1 MKRLLICAVTAL
13 LSLTAGNAHAQLWN
27 ASAPDNFWYAD
38 TGYIAG
44 INSAEIE
51 YQDNGANHLMVSTYY
66 NNYVTSGG
74 VVFTDKNSNYTYHWD
89 YGDPAMPYRPRIFGS
104 PDIIVGNSLANPLN
118 EFIVAVVSIENF
130 GPPTSFRYILDFF
143 TVTYTTPGMFTVA
156 RTGGTSWT
164 VGQPYT
170 IHIDIIAEAG
180 NTTATGY
187 PWCDKFVVT
196 WDDLSSGQVDVRLG
210 SLNAGGFTSGPV
222 SIPGGYSRPDVAAV
236 QRKACAACAV
246 EDFALLAMAGNNQ
259 TELHYAEVNMTTLTP
274 VSTAFYYNTSFV
286 DWPRIDAPDDF
297 NINDPASGNAYF
309 KMSAHINTTESY
321 SFDALL
327 GTFTFLDNI
336 AGSGLSNAGV
346 PAIAFGGNNQTHYTI
361 AQEADGPAQRRI
373 YMEPIDWTNSTVVAL
388 SPTFTTYWFEVN
400 SAGLNFMNGG
410 FLTAASTPCNNP
422 GAHTLVSWASHD
434 LLTNT
439 STVSWE
445 TSVYSPFST
454 SGYAFRTN
462 SRQPLASEEAYK
474 GFGLHPNPAVTTIN
488 LHAGLHAGTYS
499 ITDMLGREQLSGA
512 VTGAQQI
519 IDISKLPIGNYILK
533 AGGNAGKFVKQ

>member
-1 MKRLLICAVTAL
+1 MKRLLICAATAL
-13 LSLTAGNAHAQLWN
+13 LSLTAGNVHAQLWT

-74 VVFTDKNSNYTYHWD
+74 VVFTDKNSGFTYHWD
-89 YGDPAMPYRPRIFGS
+89 YGNPATLRPNIVGS
-104 PDIIVGNSLANPLN
+104 PDIIVGNSAANPTN
-118 EFIVAVVSIENF
+118 EFIVATVCMVTTST
-130 GPPTSFRYILDFF
+130 PTTYWYVLDFF
-143 TVTYTTPGMFTVA
+143 RVTYTTPGAFTVTH
-156 RTGGTSWT
+156 TGGSSWT
-164 VGQPYT
+164 AGLTYT
-170 IHIDIIAEAG
+170 IHIDVIAEAG

-196 WDDLSSGQVDVRLG
+196 WDDLTTGDIYVQQG
-210 SLNAGGFTSGPV
+210 SLNSGGFTSPIITI
-222 SIPGGYSRPDVAAV
+222 SGGYSRPDVAAV
-236 QRKACAACAV
+236 ERKACAACAI
-246 EDFALLAMAGNNQ
+246 EDFALLAMTGNNQ
-259 TELHYAEVNMTTLTP
+259 TELRYAEVNMTTSIP
-274 VSTAFYYNTSFV
+274 VPPTLYYTTSFV

-297 NINDPASGNAYF
+297 NINDTASGNAYF
-309 KMSAHINTTESY
+309 KMSAHVNTTESY

-336 AGSGLSNAGV
+336 AGSGLNNAGV
-346 PAIAFGGNNQTHYTI
+346 PAIAFGGDSQTQYTI

-373 YMEPIDWTNSTVVAL
+373 YMEPIDWSNSTLIAP

-400 SAGLNFMNGG
+400 SVGLNFMNGG
-410 FLTAASTPCNNP
+410 FLTAVSTPCNNP

-434 LLTNT
+434 LSTNT

-445 TSVYSPFST
+445 SSVYNPFST
-454 SGYAFRTN
+454 SGYAFRAN
-462 SRQPLASEEAYK
+462 SRQPVASEEEYK
-474 GFGLHPNPAVTTIN
+474 GFGIHPNPAVTTIN
-488 LHAGLHAGTYS
+488 LHAGLPTGKYT

-512 VTGAQQI
+512 VTGTQQV
-519 IDISKLPIGNYILK
+519 IDISKLPAGNYILK
-533 AGGNAGKFVKQ
+533 AGGNTGKFVKQ